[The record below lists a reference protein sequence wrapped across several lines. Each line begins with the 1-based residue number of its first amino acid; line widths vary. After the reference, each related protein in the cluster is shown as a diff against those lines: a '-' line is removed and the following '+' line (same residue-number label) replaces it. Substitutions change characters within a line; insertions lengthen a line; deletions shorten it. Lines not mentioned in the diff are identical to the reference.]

1 MENKENPIFGRKIFF
16 LNPSFVMEHFVLE
29 HLKKNEYEV
38 YLLNDI
44 RKVKAVLCANPNSML
59 FINIDSEMSYSRWFN
74 FVTSFSGLQELES
87 IHIGLVSEKAGW
99 EDREKFSAN
108 LDLKAGFIHIERKD
122 DKLLNQFVDI
132 LEEHGAKGRRKYL
145 RLDTRLQKDVSGYMS
160 AAGRLYT
167 FDVRDIS
174 SAGFAITYKKEII
187 NLFQKNTLVRNL
199 SLSVGRKSMV
209 CSCIV
214 FNTQLNTDGTAMSV
228 LMLTNENPESSRNY
242 IRNYIFEKY
251 NAKMSVLI
259 NDADKDTASYSD
271 PDTFS
276 KLKVEARRNEEDDD

>member
-59 FINIDSEMSYSRWFN
+59 FINIDSEMSYSHWFN

-214 FNTQLNTDGTAMSV
+214 FNTQLNPDGTAMSV